1 MNSPQKDLLKK
12 RHYNFDLGPLVK
24 GVRFYWVPLIL
35 LLVPILYIMGYGMR
49 FYSAKPEYFL
59 GADEAL
65 ASSFSG
71 YELAKMGLGGQI
83 TLGLWVFSLALLVV
97 SAVLLSLYPVFRG
110 VKYCNIVFGI
120 PWVFF
125 AACNTAL
132 LITIAEQVRG
142 LNIAYYQAK
151 ELDFPEGM
159 GPYGLANMTYW
170 VLFVAPLGLMLWW
183 WAVNFINLYYSKKK
197 KKASGEI
204 SPQAE
209 SQIQGEEEKKQPEGE
224 LVLSHENHG
233 EDSQSKEKQ
242 EKRED

>member
-12 RHYNFDLGPLVK
+12 RHYNFDLGPVK

-197 KKASGEI
+197 KASGEI

>member
-197 KKASGEI
+197 KASGEI

>member
-1 MNSPQKDLLKK
+1 MNSPRKDLLKK

-35 LLVPILYIMGYGMR
+35 LLVPILYIMGYGMH
-49 FYSAKPEYFL
+49 FYSAEPEYFL
-59 GADEAL
+59 GVDEVL

-83 TLGLWVFSLALLVV
+83 ALGFWVFSLALLVV
-97 SAVLLSLYPVFRG
+97 SAVLLSLYPIFRG

-125 AACNTAL
+125 TICNTSL
-132 LITIAEQVRG
+132 LIVIAEQVRG

-151 ELDFPEGM
+151 ELDFPDGM
-159 GPYGLANMTYW
+159 GPYGLANITYW

-183 WAVNFINLYYSKKK
+183 WAANLINLFYSKKK
-197 KKASGEI
+197 KALGEVP
-204 SPQAE
+204 SQTE
-209 SQIQGEEEKKQPEGE
+209 SQIQGEEEKKQPESE

-233 EDSQSKEKQ
+233 KDAQSEEKQ
-242 EKRED
+242 EKREG